1 MKSQPVKFGTKAT
14 RSTPGYTFRPDGQGE
29 QTPTVNLTAAIEG
42 EARSSQ
48 TRPSEQSNNRYVE
61 GQEQSSVPPIGT
73 PYQPPFDTRGDM
85 TTVEGEQRVLDR
97 ANACMVAAQNA
108 ADRFRR
114 EHPECAAPVGGQLP
128 FVPMAI
134 PLIVPTELNA
144 MLVWTGDRGRTR
156 SEMVFCSV
164 ASTADPA
171 GGTFANIACVD
182 KNGVRI
188 PSSSIIAFDARIAQP
203 NPALTPI
210 PRDPLN
216 PLPPAPQGCA
226 AIPARIT
233 SQADIDV
240 WNAANPT
247 CPPLPRFTE
256 MCPVPSPFPT
266 TQAEA
271 DAWTL
276 EHPRCPVVEPQAAPK
291 KMSWLGPA
299 ALAAAAVVAVVIVTR
314 K

>member
-14 RSTPGYTFRPDGQGE
+14 RSTPGYTFRPEGQGE

-108 ADRFRR
+108 ADQFRR
-114 EHPECAAPVGGQLP
+114 EHPECAGPVAGQAAGEKP
-128 FVPMAI
+128 
-134 PLIVPTELNA
+134 A
-144 MLVWTGDRGRTR
+144 MLNTMLAWFDERNMNR
-156 SEMVFCSV
+156 SDLVYCALPVMMKNGSLVR
-164 ASTADPA
+164 DPR
-171 GGTFANIACVD
+171 CVD
-182 KNGVRI
+182 RNGTRI
-188 PSSSIIAFDARIAQP
+188 PASKIIGGSAREPVP
-203 NPALTPI
+203 NPALTPN
-210 PRDPLN
+210 PRNPDDP
-216 PLPPAPQGCA
+216 PPAPQGCNV
-226 AIPARIT
+226 IPARIT
-233 SQADIDV
+233 SQDDINS
-240 WNAANPT
+240 WNAAHRD
-247 CPPLPRFTE
+247 CDPLPPFTQ

-271 DAWTL
+271 DEWNS
-276 EHPRCPVVEPQAAPK
+276 EHSRCPVVEPRPAPK